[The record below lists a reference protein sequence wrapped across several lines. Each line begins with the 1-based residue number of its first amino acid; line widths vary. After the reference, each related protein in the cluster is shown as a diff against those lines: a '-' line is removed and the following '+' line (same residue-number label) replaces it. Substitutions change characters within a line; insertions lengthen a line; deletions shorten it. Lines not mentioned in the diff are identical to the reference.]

1 MVSHTS
7 RSLDHVITFTTRRFT
22 IRDHPTLKVVYKYR
36 PGRPCPIVN
45 PTNLVLKL
53 VLKNDNHIPTSLSYS
68 VQFRSS
74 CSVMSTSTY
83 FTRNLKTVRIISGGA
98 FLVVLACPLSFP
110 DTGVLRGNLN
120 PQCVTCGMDRR
131 ECSSLFVSAFVRSFA
146 QSLRTLAAPTSAKP
160 SHTH

>member
-53 VLKNDNHIPTSLSYS
+53 VLKNGNHIPTSLSYS
-68 VQFRSS
+68 LQFKFLLRDVCF
-74 CSVMSTSTY
+74 CSPHQRLLHTQLQHGPNHQRRCIPRCPSMFSVLSRYWGSLRK
-83 FTRNLKTVRIISGGA
+83 FKFLVRNLRDGA
-98 FLVVLACPLSFP
+98 S
-110 DTGVLRGNLN
+110 
-120 PQCVTCGMDRR
+120 
-131 ECSSLFVSAFVRSFA
+131 
-146 QSLRTLAAPTSAKP
+146 
-160 SHTH
+160 